1 MCARASVRLR
11 PTRTFPG
18 ATSSVE
24 ELPGI
29 FSGER
34 KVPWNNAQQL
44 NDVGYM
50 VYRGERE
57 KGGRGTGK
65 GGEGERENRVK
76 G

>member
-1 MCARASVRLR
+1 M
-11 PTRTFPG
+11 
-18 ATSSVE
+18 
-24 ELPGI
+24 
-29 FSGER
+29 
-34 KVPWNNAQQL
+34 PWNNAQQL